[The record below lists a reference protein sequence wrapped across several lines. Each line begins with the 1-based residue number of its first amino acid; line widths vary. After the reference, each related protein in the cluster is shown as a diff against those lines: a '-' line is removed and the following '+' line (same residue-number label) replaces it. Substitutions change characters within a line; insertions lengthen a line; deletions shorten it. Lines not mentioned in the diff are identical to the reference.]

1 MVQIGMRCSLQIF
14 TTPWTCSTVVAVTA
28 AEGAWAAFSTD
39 IMILLWGTSCCCST
53 STFSLPSR
61 ARNFSTAAL
70 NSCCVTPR
78 GNTPLFCSDMDQT
91 PSGLDRKGN
100 EAAIKRRAGL
110 GNQRSGGR
118 TTGTQRT
125 QQITDTG
132 GPLVSVALV
141 ARCGGQLAGRG
152 STAQALLGQL
162 EAGTAAMQ
170 LAAQLACTALGTGR
184 IEQTVTGDTTP
195 GGVLAEPFDAGA
207 GAARHVH
214 HQGGTG
220 IIQQA
225 DQPHLPAAAQ
235 LALQAQQVG
244 QVTPDLAHLYRRT
257 GGPGTLHEGRLFG
270 TLIDQHQRGASR

>member
-1 MVQIGMRCSLQIF
+1 
-14 TTPWTCSTVVAVTA
+14 
-28 AEGAWAAFSTD
+28 
-39 IMILLWGTSCCCST
+39 CCCST

-152 STAQALLGQL
+152 STAQ
-162 EAGTAAMQ
+162 
-170 LAAQLACTALGTGR
+170 GTGR

-257 GGPGTLHEGRLFG
+257 GGPGTLHEGRLLG